1 MLENEYEQLVENLKE
16 MIADGVQLVH
26 DDNLMNWHD
35 TNILSL
41 IQEIDRKKSEAE
53 NLTVEIAEPLINRI
67 SGQQVN
73 VMYIFDKTIDMSPR
87 RNIVTYPKDKIWYHY
102 RKVIPGD

>member
-1 MLENEYEQLVENLKE
+1 MLENEYEQLVEYLKG

-53 NLTVEIAEPLINRI
+53 NLTVEITEPLINRI
-67 SGQQVN
+67 SGQRVN
-73 VMYIFDKTIDMSPR
+73 VIYIFDKTIDMSPSR
-87 RNIVTYPKDKIWYHY
+87 KVVTYPKDKIWYHY
-102 RKVIPGD
+102 RKVIPGE

>member
-1 MLENEYEQLVENLKE
+1 MLENEYEQLVEYLKG

-53 NLTVEIAEPLINRI
+53 NLSVEIAEPLINRI
-67 SGQQVN
+67 SGKRVY
-73 VMYIFDKTIDMSPR
+73 VTYIFDKTIDMMGSSA
-87 RNIVTYPKDKIWYHY
+87 ISYPKDKIWYHY
-102 RKVIPGD
+102 RKLIPGE

>member
-1 MLENEYEQLVENLKE
+1 MLENEYEQLVEYLKG

-67 SGQQVN
+67 SGQRV
-73 VMYIFDKTIDMSPR
+73 
-87 RNIVTYPKDKIWYHY
+87 
-102 RKVIPGD
+102 

>member
-1 MLENEYEQLVENLKE
+1 MLENEYEQLVEYLKG

-53 NLTVEIAEPLINRI
+53 NLSVEIAEPLINRI
-67 SGQQVN
+67 SGQRVH
-73 VMYIFDKTIDMSPR
+73 VIYIFDKTIDMSPS

>member
-1 MLENEYEQLVENLKE
+1 MLENEYEQLVEYLKG

-26 DDNLMNWHD
+26 DDNLMNWND

-53 NLTVEIAEPLINRI
+53 NLSVEITEPLINRI
-67 SGQQVN
+67 SGERVN
-73 VMYIFDKTIDMSPR
+73 VIYIFDKTIDMSGSGS
-87 RNIVTYPKDKIWYHY
+87 ISYPKDKNWYHY
-102 RKVIPGD
+102 RKVMPGE

>member
-1 MLENEYEQLVENLKE
+1 MLEYEQLVEYLKG

-53 NLTVEIAEPLINRI
+53 NLSVEIAEPLINRI
-67 SGQQVN
+67 SGERVY
-73 VMYIFDKTIDMSPR
+73 VTYIFDKTIAMSGSSS
-87 RNIVTYPKDKIWYHY
+87 ISYPKDKIWYHY
-102 RKVIPGD
+102 RKVIPGE